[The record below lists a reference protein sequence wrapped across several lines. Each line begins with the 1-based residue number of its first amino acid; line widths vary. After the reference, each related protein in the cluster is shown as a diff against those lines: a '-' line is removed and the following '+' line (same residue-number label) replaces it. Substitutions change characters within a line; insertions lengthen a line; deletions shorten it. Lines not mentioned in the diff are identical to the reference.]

1 MSDMQ
6 LDDDQSKQSRDM
18 EEEDEL
24 PYLEKENHGQE
35 NIIKDLGMLTEP
47 YN

>member
-6 LDDDQSKQSRDM
+6 LDDDQPKQFRDM
-18 EEEDEL
+18 VEEDVL

-35 NIIKDLGMLTEP
+35 NTIKDLGMLTEP
-47 YN
+47 DN